1 MNYDKLKSTA
11 RTLLRNFGQSMTLT
25 RDVAGTYDPT
35 TGVMVNTQQT
45 FTDYGVVLPYG
56 DGSSSVADSLIQQGD
71 RQVFI
76 QISTE
81 PKTTDKITIAGA
93 TFNIVN
99 VKPLE
104 PAGINVLYELQVRK

>member
-1 MNYDKLKSTA
+1 MNYTQLKATA
-11 RTLLRNFGQSMTLT
+11 RKLLKDFGQLMTIT
-25 RDVAGTYDPT
+25 RDVAGAYDPN
-35 TGVMVNTQQT
+35 TGTQSNTQLT
-45 FTDYGVVLPYG
+45 YADYGVVLPYAE
-56 DGSSSVADSLIQQGD
+56 GSSSVADSLIQQGD

-93 TFNIVN
+93 IYNIIA

-104 PAGINVLYELQVRK
+104 PAGINVLYELQIRK